1 MTNRELVICEN
12 VGEGIMDASK
22 GRAGWVGRGEINRM
36 AVGRNELVERNT
48 ASLERMRAFADRL
61 TDNEL
66 SRPLGNGWT
75 AAAELAHVAFW
86 DRRATVLLDRW
97 ARDGV
102 SASDADVDAIN
113 DAMLPQWLLLA
124 PRAAVADA
132 LAAGQ
137 EVNDKVAALSPE
149 LEGAIVDGQVVRLN
163 RAHHR
168 ATHLDVLERRFS

>member
-1 MTNRELVICEN
+1 MDSSKRER
-12 VGEGIMDASK
+12 VGLE
-22 GRAGWVGRGEINRM
+22 RGEDRM
-36 AVGRNELVERNT
+36 TTGRNELVERNT
-48 ASLERMRAFADRL
+48 ASLVRMRAFAGRL
-61 TDNEL
+61 TDDDL
-66 SRPLGNGWT
+66 GRPHGDGWT

-113 DAMLPQWLLLA
+113 DAMLPQWLLLS

-137 EVNDKVAALSPE
+137 EANERVAALTDE
-149 LEGAIVDGQVVRLN
+149 LASAIVEGQVVRLD
-163 RAHHR
+163 RSHHR
-168 ATHLDVLERRFS
+168 AVHLDALERRFP